1 MSDEPNI
8 MSTSDRLVYMAE
20 QIARNMVSMGEDR
33 AARAVAEHLT
43 SFWDPRM
50 KEHILAIARDEPHR
64 LSPTVAAAIAHLA
77 QSGKAVQPDAA
88 QFNSVDEVGHC
99 DAG

>member
-1 MSDEPNI
+1 MSDEPRV
-8 MSTSDRLVYMAE
+8 MSTTDRLIYMAE
-20 QIARNMVSMGEDR
+20 QIARNLGSMGEER

-43 SFWDPRM
+43 SFWDPLM
-50 KEHILAIARDEPHR
+50 KEKIIAIARDEPHR
-64 LSPTVAAAIAHLA
+64 LSPTVAAAIAHMTHGTA
-77 QSGKAVQPDAA
+77 AHPDAD